1 MPDLEGEC
9 WSNSHLAGNEGYK
22 GKGGYKFKSKIN
34 KYKKLQTPGLFSSK
48 KNCGITLRAA
58 RQKREKTKCSKL
70 YRCEE
75 FF

>member
-9 WSNSHLAGNEGYK
+9 WSNSHLAGNEGYR

-48 KNCGITLRAA
+48 KKPVELH
-58 RQKREKTKCSKL
+58 
-70 YRCEE
+70 
-75 FF
+75 